1 MAKLSEKQKR
11 FLSQA
16 VRLEE
21 TTNPAF
27 VRRIM
32 VLISLFILAFIIWA
46 SVTNI
51 NEVAHASGEVVTQG
65 HQQVVQHLEGGI
77 VRDIH
82 VKEGQ
87 RVKRGDILLT
97 LDGAGSEDDLER
109 AMAKKISLAL
119 QEERLRAFIDNRSPN
134 FSAYQANH
142 PDLVRDQEQF
152 FTSMVKSRREERRV
166 IAEQIEQKKRSI
178 STLESDLRTARENHK
193 ITKNLYERRAVLNK
207 KGYVSDVQYLETKKL
222 LNDIEGSI
230 RQTQNRISVT
240 RSEISEF
247 ENRLSSLDAQQRD
260 QAYERLDQVMNE
272 AAQNKE
278 LLEKLSSRVG
288 RLDIKSPTEGLIKGL
303 SLNTI
308 GAVVQPGQVLM
319 EVVPLDEKLVIQVK
333 IPPQHIGHIKPGQNV
348 QVKFSSYDFSR
359 YGMAV
364 GMIEQ
369 ISASTFQGER
379 GERYYEGRVSLE
391 HSYVGR
397 NPENTVVPGMTVM
410 VDIITGEK
418 TVLDYLLKPI
428 QIAMNTSFTER

>member
-1 MAKLSEKQKR
+1 MTKLSEKQKR

-21 TTNPAF
+21 TTNPAL

-32 VLISLFILAFIIWA
+32 LLISLFILAFIIWA

-77 VRDIH
+77 VQDIH

-87 RVKRGDILLT
+87 KVKRGDVLLS

-119 QEERLRAFIDNRSPN
+119 QEERLRAFIDNRNPN
-134 FSAYQANH
+134 FSAYETNY
-142 PDLVRDQEQF
+142 PDLVRDQEEF

-272 AAQNKE
+272 AVQNNE
-278 LLEKLSSRVG
+278 VLEKLSNRVG
-288 RLDIKSPTEGLIKGL
+288 RLDIKSPTEGVVKGL
-303 SLNTI
+303 ALNTI
-308 GAVVQPGQVLM
+308 GSVVQPGQVLM
-319 EVVPLDEKLVIQVK
+319 EIVPLDEKLVIQVK
-333 IPPQHIGHIKPGQNV
+333 IPPQHIGHIRPGQSV

-364 GMIEQ
+364 GMLEQ
-369 ISASTFQGER
+369 ISASTFQGDR

-391 HSYVGR
+391 RSYVGG
-397 NPENTVVPGMTVM
+397 NPENIVVPGMTVM